1 MIAYLSDNQ
10 YICKQETTRAEYH
23 YMGVILQEGILV
35 LLHYFRPQILLT
47 IMVNFDIDEIK
58 EAIAGMPC
66 EEKLEYLSDKENEI
80 YGVIEDLNA
89 LLADIKELRDEM
101 EDESQKLIRDKI
113 LQALNNAGYDL
124 PIDNNGCLSIDFG
137 EATILIQMGFYTPK
151 IEFSFT
157 TD

>member
-1 MIAYLSDNQ
+1 
-10 YICKQETTRAEYH
+10 
-23 YMGVILQEGILV
+23 
-35 LLHYFRPQILLT
+35 
-47 IMVNFDIDEIK
+47 MVNFDIDEIK

-66 EEKLEYLSDKENEI
+66 EENLVYLSDKENEI
-80 YGVIEDLNA
+80 YGVIEDLST

-137 EATILIQMGFYTPK
+137 KATILIQMGFYTPK

-157 TD
+157 TDKDQLYYREKIATLVPDYQQDGNYFSKTVTEETLVDEVVSLVRRVRR